1 MYHFYEIYGKIMN
14 YRVIADIIYAFGK
27 ICGSGLSGLGDLEME
42 KIYDDNSIDVKIG
55 KLEAE
60 EAGVDFEYENIENE
74 EEDEKEQP
82 FDAEKIRVDQQMLS
96 VKYMLELME
105 QNLIE
110 LNPGYQ
116 RRSVWKDNKKKSL
129 LIESLMLRIPI
140 PAFYFYENEDGK
152 YQVIDGQQ
160 RLTTIK
166 EFVDGGFRL
175 SKLEYLGTE
184 YNKKKFKDLDTK
196 YVQRI
201 YRTQIAVNILDAR
214 SPKNVI
220 YDIFR
225 RVNTGGV
232 NLNPQEMRNAIC
244 KQEVRDFLVKSTQ
257 NENYIRATRGRVK
270 DDRMDSQE
278 LALRFYAFY
287 MAYNFEKNILYYEY
301 SNIAAMLDDAIES
314 LNKMN
319 PERRAELFQKFDL
332 AMKRSYEAFGKYAFS
347 KIQRDGNRVRRNLDY
362 INKSLF
368 SSFSVLLLSPDFD
381 YMNIKGHQQK
391 LLLGL
396 ADALEDHYYTN
407 SITVGTGDKRNVY
420 ANFEYSR
427 KVLEECL
434 I

>member
-1 MYHFYEIYGKIMN
+1 MEVILDSDNLETKIE
-14 YRVIADIIYAFGK
+14 R
-27 ICGSGLSGLGDLEME
+27 
-42 KIYDDNSIDVKIG
+42 
-55 KLEAE
+55 LEAE
-60 EAGVDFEYENIENE
+60 AAGFDYEIENTE
-74 EEDEKEQP
+74 TEDEEIKEQP

-116 RRSVWKDNKKKSL
+116 RRRVWKDNKRKSL

-166 EFVDGGFRL
+166 EFVYGEFRL
-175 SKLEYLGTE
+175 TGLEYLGKE
-184 YNKKKFKDLDTK
+184 YNKKLFKDLDTK
-196 YVQRI
+196 YTQRI

-244 KQEVRDFLVKSTQ
+244 KQEVRDFLVKCTC
-257 NENYIRATRGRVK
+257 NENYLRVTRRKIR

-278 LALRFYAFY
+278 LVLRFFAFY
-287 MAYNFEKNILYYEY
+287 RLYNFESDRLYYDY
-301 SNIAAMLDDAIES
+301 PSIAALLDDAIEI
-314 LNKMN
+314 LNKMK
-319 PERRAELFQKFDL
+319 PEKREELYNIFNIAMQKTYD
-332 AMKRSYEAFGKYAFS
+332 AFGEFAFS
-347 KIQRDGNRVRRNLDY
+347 KIYCEGGAVKRNLDY

-368 SSFSVLLLSPDFD
+368 SSFTVLILNPKYKKIDIALYQKNILLA
-381 YMNIKGHQQK
+381 
-391 LLLGL
+391 L
-396 ADALEDHYYTN
+396 AEMLTNHAYTN
-407 SITVGTGDKRNVY
+407 SITIGTGDKRNVY
-420 ANFEYSR
+420 ANFDFSR
-427 KVLEECL
+427 EVLEKCL
-434 I
+434 E

>member
-1 MYHFYEIYGKIMN
+1 M
-14 YRVIADIIYAFGK
+14 AIIQEND
-27 ICGSGLSGLGDLEME
+27 DLEIEIE
-42 KIYDDNSIDVKIG
+42 KKKAEYAGVEY
-55 KLEAE
+55 EAE
-60 EAGVDFEYENIENE
+60 GIGEESGEEA
-74 EEDEKEQP
+74 EQP

-96 VKYMLELME
+96 IKYMLELME

-116 RRSVWKDNKKKSL
+116 RRRVWKDNKRKSL

-166 EFVDGGFRL
+166 EFVNGEFRL
-175 SKLEYLGTE
+175 TGLEYLGSD
-184 YNKKKFKDLDTK
+184 YNKKKFEDLDTK
-196 YVQRI
+196 YIQRI

-225 RVNTGGV
+225 HVNTGGM

-244 KQEVRDFLVKSTQ
+244 KQEVRDFLVKSTC
-257 NENYIRATRGRVK
+257 NHNYLSATRGRVC

-278 LALRFYAFY
+278 LVLRFYAFY
-287 MAYNFEKNILYYEY
+287 KAYDYEKNILHYDY
-301 SNIAAMLDDAIES
+301 SNIATMLDDAIEN
-314 LNKMN
+314 LNKMK
-319 PERRAELFQKFDL
+319 PENREVLFQKFDL
-332 AMKRSYEAFGKYAFS
+332 AMRRSWEAFGKYAFS
-347 KIQRDGNRVRRNLDY
+347 KIYCDGSTVNRNMDY

-368 SSFSVLLLSPDFD
+368 SSFSVLLMDSKYDD
-381 YMNIKGHQQK
+381 IDIEAQQK
-391 LLLGL
+391 KILQTL
-396 ADALEDHYYTN
+396 ANALENHHYVN
-407 SITVGTGDKRNVY
+407 SITVGTGDRRNVY

-434 I
+434 G

>member
-1 MYHFYEIYGKIMN
+1 
-14 YRVIADIIYAFGK
+14 
-27 ICGSGLSGLGDLEME
+27 ME
-42 KIYDDNSIDVKIG
+42 KKYDDNSIDVKIG

-60 EAGVDFEYENIENE
+60 EAGFDYEFENIEIN

-116 RRSVWKDNKKKSL
+116 RRRVWKDNKKKSL

-166 EFVDGGFRL
+166 EFADGKFRL
-175 SKLEYLGTE
+175 NGLEYLGKE
-184 YNKKKFKDLDTK
+184 YNKKKFENLDTK

-244 KQEVRDFLVKSTQ
+244 KQEVRDFLIKSTQ
-257 NENYIRATRGRVK
+257 NKNYIMATRGRIK

-278 LALRFYAFY
+278 LVLRFYAFY
-287 MAYNFEKNILYYEY
+287 KAYNYEKGVLYYDY
-301 SNIAAMLDDAIES
+301 PNIAAMLDDAIEN
-314 LNKMN
+314 LNKMS
-319 PERRAELFQKFDL
+319 PERREKLFQKFDL
-332 AMKRSYEAFGKYAFS
+332 AMKRAYEAFGKYAFS
-347 KIQRDGNRVRRNLDY
+347 KIRKEGNKVRRNLDY

-368 SSFSVLLLSPDFD
+368 SSFSVLLLNSD
-381 YMNIKGHQQK
+381 YDNINIKVYQGK

-396 ADALEDHYYTN
+396 ADALEEHYYTN

-420 ANFEYSR
+420 TNFEYSR

-434 I
+434 R

>member
-1 MYHFYEIYGKIMN
+1 
-14 YRVIADIIYAFGK
+14 
-27 ICGSGLSGLGDLEME
+27 ME
-42 KIYDDNSIDVKIG
+42 KMYDNDSIDLKIG

-60 EAGVDFEYENIENE
+60 EAGLDYEFENVEDDGE
-74 EEDEKEQP
+74 EEKEQP

-105 QNLIE
+105 QDLIE

-116 RRSVWKDNKKKSL
+116 RRRVWKDNKKKSL

-166 EFVDGGFRL
+166 EFVGGEFRL
-175 SKLEYLGTE
+175 SGLEYLGKE
-184 YNKKKFKDLDTK
+184 YNKKKFKNLDTK

-244 KQEVRDFLVKSTQ
+244 KQEVRDFLVRSTQ
-257 NENYIRATRGRVK
+257 NENYVRATRGRVK

-278 LALRFYAFY
+278 LVLRFYAFY
-287 MAYNFEKNILYYEY
+287 KAYNYEKNVLYYDY
-301 SNIAAMLDDAIES
+301 PNIAAMLDDAIEN
-314 LNKMN
+314 LNKMGSKKR
-319 PERRAELFQKFDL
+319 EELYLNFDL
-332 AMKRSYEAFGKYAFS
+332 AMKRCYEAFGKYAFS
-347 KIQRDGNRVRRNLDY
+347 KIQKEGNRIKRNMDY

-368 SSFSVLLLSPDFD
+368 SSFSVLLLNPTLDSV
-381 YMNIKGHQQK
+381 NIKAHQEEI
-391 LLLGL
+391 LLEL
-396 ADALEDHYYTN
+396 ADNLADHYYTN

-420 ANFEYSR
+420 ANFEFSR

-434 I
+434 G

>member
-1 MYHFYEIYGKIMN
+1 M
-14 YRVIADIIYAFGK
+14 AIIQEND
-27 ICGSGLSGLGDLEME
+27 DLEIEIE
-42 KIYDDNSIDVKIG
+42 KKKAEYAGVEY
-55 KLEAE
+55 EAE
-60 EAGVDFEYENIENE
+60 GIGEESGEEA
-74 EEDEKEQP
+74 EQP

-96 VKYMLELME
+96 IKYMLELME

-116 RRSVWKDNKKKSL
+116 RRRVWKDNKRKSL

-166 EFVDGGFRL
+166 EFVNGEFRL
-175 SKLEYLGTE
+175 TGLEYLGSD
-184 YNKKKFKDLDTK
+184 YNKKKFEDLDTK
-196 YVQRI
+196 YIQRI

-225 RVNTGGV
+225 RVNTGGM

-244 KQEVRDFLVKSTQ
+244 KQEVRDFLVKSTC
-257 NENYIRATRGRVK
+257 NHNYLSATRGRVC

-278 LALRFYAFY
+278 LVLRFYAFY
-287 MAYNFEKNILYYEY
+287 KAYDYEKNILHYDY
-301 SNIAAMLDDAIES
+301 SNIATMLDEAIEN
-314 LNKMN
+314 LNKMK
-319 PERRAELFQKFDL
+319 PENREVLFQKFDL
-332 AMKRSYEAFGKYAFS
+332 AMRRSWEAFGKYAFS
-347 KIQRDGNRVRRNLDY
+347 KIHFDGSMVNRNMDY

-368 SSFSVLLLSPDFD
+368 SSFSVLLMDSKYDD
-381 YMNIKGHQQK
+381 IDIEAQQK
-391 LLLGL
+391 KILQTL
-396 ADALEDHYYTN
+396 ANALENHHYVN
-407 SITVGTGDKRNVY
+407 SITVGTGDRRNVY

-434 I
+434 G

>member
-1 MYHFYEIYGKIMN
+1 
-14 YRVIADIIYAFGK
+14 
-27 ICGSGLSGLGDLEME
+27 ME
-42 KIYDDNSIDVKIG
+42 KIYDEDDIDIRIG

-60 EAGVDFEYENIENE
+60 EAGFDYEFENV
-74 EEDEKEQP
+74 EEDDEQKDEQP

-105 QNLIE
+105 GNLIE

-116 RRSVWKDNKKKSL
+116 RRRVWKDNKRKSL

-140 PAFYFYENEDGK
+140 PAFYFYENEDGR

-166 EFVDGGFRL
+166 EFVRGEFRL
-175 SKLEYLGTE
+175 TGLEYLGKE
-184 YNKKKFKDLDTK
+184 YNRRQFKDLDTK
-196 YVQRI
+196 YTQRI

-225 RVNTGGV
+225 RVNTGGI

-244 KQEVRDFLVKSTQ
+244 KQEVRDFLIKSTL
-257 NENYIRATRGRVK
+257 NENYIMATRGRVK

-278 LALRFYAFY
+278 LVLRFYAFY
-287 MAYNFEKNILYYEY
+287 RAYDYEKNILHYDY
-301 SNIAAMLDDAIES
+301 SNIAAMLDEAIED
-314 LNKMN
+314 LNKMK
-319 PERRAELFQKFDL
+319 PERREELFQKFDL
-332 AMKRSYEAFGKYAFS
+332 AMQRSYKAFGKYAFS
-347 KIQRDGNRVRRNLDY
+347 KIQRDGRNVKRNMDY

-368 SSFSVLLLSPDFD
+368 SSFSVLLLMDDFD
-381 YMNIKGHQQK
+381 DVDIEAHQGS
-391 LLLGL
+391 LLLEL
-396 ADALEDHYYTN
+396 ADTLEDHYYTN

-420 ANFEYSR
+420 ANYEYSR
-427 KVLEECL
+427 KVLEKCL
-434 I
+434 R

>member
-1 MYHFYEIYGKIMN
+1 
-14 YRVIADIIYAFGK
+14 
-27 ICGSGLSGLGDLEME
+27 ME
-42 KIYDDNSIDVKIG
+42 RIYDDNSIDVKIG

-60 EAGVDFEYENIENE
+60 EAGVDYEIEDIENE
-74 EEDEKEQP
+74 NDVEEEKERP

-96 VKYMLELME
+96 VKYMLELMD
-105 QNLIE
+105 QDLIE

-116 RRSVWKDNKKKSL
+116 RRRVWKDNKKKSL

-166 EFVDGGFRL
+166 EFVDGKFRL
-175 SKLEYLGTE
+175 NGLEYLGKE
-184 YNKKKFKDLDTK
+184 YNKRKFKDLDTK
-196 YVQRI
+196 YIQRI

-244 KQEVRDFLVKSTQ
+244 KQEVRDFLVKSTR
-257 NENYIRATRGRVK
+257 NENYVMATRGRVK

-278 LALRFYAFY
+278 LVLRFYAFY
-287 MAYNFEKNILYYEY
+287 KAYNYEKNILYYDY
-301 SNIAAMLDDAIES
+301 PNIAAMLDDAIEN
-314 LNKMN
+314 LNKMSL
-319 PERRAELFQKFDL
+319 EKREKLFQKFDL

-347 KIQRDGNRVRRNLDY
+347 KIQKDGNGVKRNLDY

-368 SSFSVLLLSPDFD
+368 SSFSVLLLDSD
-381 YMNIKGHQQK
+381 YDNVSIRAYQGK

-434 I
+434 R

>member
-1 MYHFYEIYGKIMN
+1 
-14 YRVIADIIYAFGK
+14 
-27 ICGSGLSGLGDLEME
+27 ME
-42 KIYDDNSIDVKIG
+42 KMYDNDSIDLKIG

-60 EAGVDFEYENIENE
+60 EAGLDYEFENVEDDGE
-74 EEDEKEQP
+74 EEKEQP

-105 QNLIE
+105 QDLIE

-116 RRSVWKDNKKKSL
+116 RRRVWKDNKKKSL

-166 EFVDGGFRL
+166 EFVGGEFRL
-175 SKLEYLGTE
+175 SGLEYLGKE
-184 YNKKKFKDLDTK
+184 YNKKKFKNLDTK

-244 KQEVRDFLVKSTQ
+244 KQEVRDFLVRSTQ
-257 NENYIRATRGRVK
+257 NENYVRATRGRVK

-278 LALRFYAFY
+278 LVLRFYAFY
-287 MAYNFEKNILYYEY
+287 KAYNYEKNVLYYDY
-301 SNIAAMLDDAIES
+301 PNIAAMLDDAIEN
-314 LNKMN
+314 LNKMGSKKR
-319 PERRAELFQKFDL
+319 EELYLKFDL
-332 AMKRSYEAFGKYAFS
+332 AMKRCYEAFGKYAFS
-347 KIQRDGNRVRRNLDY
+347 KIQKEGNRIKRNMDY

-368 SSFSVLLLSPDFD
+368 SSFSVLLLNPTLDSV
-381 YMNIKGHQQK
+381 NIKAHQEEI
-391 LLLGL
+391 LLEL
-396 ADALEDHYYTN
+396 ADNLADHYYTN

-420 ANFEYSR
+420 ANFEFSR

-434 I
+434 G

>member
-1 MYHFYEIYGKIMN
+1 MGK
-14 YRVIADIIYAFGK
+14 K
-27 ICGSGLSGLGDLEME
+27 
-42 KIYDDNSIDVKIG
+42 YDDDNIDVRIG

-60 EAGVDFEYENIENE
+60 EAGFDYEFESADGDEEQEN
-74 EEDEKEQP
+74 EQP

-105 QNLIE
+105 QELIE

-116 RRSVWKDNKKKSL
+116 RRRVWKDNKKKSL

-166 EFVDGGFRL
+166 EFVNGEFRL
-175 SKLEYLGTE
+175 SGLEYLGKE
-184 YNKKKFKDLDTK
+184 YNKRKFDDLDTK
-196 YVQRI
+196 YIQRI

-244 KQEVRDFLVKSTQ
+244 RQEVRDFLIKSTL

-278 LALRFYAFY
+278 LVLRFYAFY
-287 MAYNFEKNILYYEY
+287 KAYDYEKNVLHYDY
-301 SNIAAMLDDAIES
+301 SNIATMLDDAIES
-314 LNKMN
+314 LNKMK
-319 PERRAELFQKFDL
+319 PERREELFQKFDL

-347 KIQRDGNRVRRNLDY
+347 KIQREGRTVKRNMDY

-368 SSFSVLLLSPDFD
+368 SSFSVLLLSHDFD
-381 YMNIKGHQQK
+381 DRNIKAHQSS
-391 LLLGL
+391 LLLKL
-396 ADALEDHYYTN
+396 ADALAEHHYAN

-420 ANFEYSR
+420 ANFEFSR

-434 I
+434 K

>member
-1 MYHFYEIYGKIMN
+1 MLFRSEIQ
-14 YRVIADIIYAFGK
+14 
-27 ICGSGLSGLGDLEME
+27 ME
-42 KIYDDNSIDVKIG
+42 RMDSQDNLDVKIG

-60 EAGVDFEYENIENE
+60 EAGVDYEFEDAENDE
-74 EEDEKEQP
+74 EQRKEQP
-82 FDAEKIRVDQQMLS
+82 FDADKIRVDQQMLS
-96 VKYMLELME
+96 VKYMLELMD

-116 RRSVWKDNKKKSL
+116 RRRVWKDNKKKSL

-160 RLTTIK
+160 RLATIK
-166 EFVDGGFRL
+166 EFTDGKFCLTG
-175 SKLEYLGTE
+175 LEYLGNTHDRR
-184 YNKKKFKDLDTK
+184 KFKDLDTK
-196 YVQRI
+196 SIQRI

-244 KQEVRDFLVKSTQ
+244 RQEVRDFLIKSTR
-257 NENYIRATRGRVK
+257 NENYRKATRDRVK
-270 DDRMDSQE
+270 DDRLDAQE
-278 LALRFYAFY
+278 LVLRFYAFY
-287 MAYNFEKNILYYEY
+287 RAYDYENKLLHYDY
-301 SNIAAMLDDAIES
+301 SSLAAMLDDAIEE
-314 LNKMN
+314 LNKMG
-319 PERRAELFQKFDL
+319 PERRGELFERFDL
-332 AMKRSYEAFGKYAFS
+332 AMKRSFDAFGKYAFS
-347 KIQRDGNRVRRNLDY
+347 KIQRGGRTVRRNMDY

-368 SSFSVLLLSPDFD
+368 SSFTVLLLSPEFD
-381 YMNIKGHQQK
+381 NVDIKSRQGK
-391 LLLGL
+391 LLQEL
-396 ADALEDHYYTN
+396 ACMLENHSYAN

-420 ANFEYSR
+420 ANFEFSR
-427 KVLEECL
+427 GVLERCL

>member
-1 MYHFYEIYGKIMN
+1 
-14 YRVIADIIYAFGK
+14 
-27 ICGSGLSGLGDLEME
+27 ME
-42 KIYDDNSIDVKIG
+42 KMYGDNSIDIKIG

-60 EAGVDFEYENIENE
+60 EAGLDYEFENIENDE
-74 EEDEKEQP
+74 EEEKEQP

-105 QNLIE
+105 QDLIE

-116 RRSVWKDNKKKSL
+116 RRRVWKDNKKKSL

-166 EFVDGGFRL
+166 EFVDGKFRL
-175 SKLEYLGTE
+175 NGLEYLGKE
-184 YNKKKFKDLDTK
+184 YNKKQFKNLDTK
-196 YVQRI
+196 YIQRI

-257 NENYIRATRGRVK
+257 NENYIIATRGRVK

-278 LALRFYAFY
+278 LVLRFYAFY
-287 MAYNFEKNILYYEY
+287 KAYDYEKNELDYDYP
-301 SNIAAMLDDAIES
+301 NIAAMLDDAIEN
-314 LNKMN
+314 LNRMS
-319 PERRAELFQKFDL
+319 PERREELYQRFDL

-347 KIQRDGNRVRRNLDY
+347 KIQKEGNRVKRNIDY

-368 SSFSVLLLSPDFD
+368 SSFPVLLLSPVLDD
-381 YMNIKGHQQK
+381 VNIKAYQEK
-391 LLLGL
+391 ILLGL
-396 ADALEDHYYTN
+396 ANALEEHYYTN
-407 SITVGTGDKRNVY
+407 SITIGTGNKRNVY
-420 ANFEYSR
+420 ANFGYSR
-427 KVLEECL
+427 KVLKECL
-434 I
+434 V

>member
-1 MYHFYEIYGKIMN
+1 MD
-14 YRVIADIIYAFGK
+14 R
-27 ICGSGLSGLGDLEME
+27 L
-42 KIYDDNSIDVKIG
+42 YDDSIEVKIG

-60 EAGVDFEYENIENE
+60 EAGLDYEFENDEDSKSIENE
-74 EEDEKEQP
+74 RP
-82 FDAEKIRVDQQMLS
+82 FDAEKIRIDQQMLS

-116 RRSVWKDNKKKSL
+116 RRRVWKDNKRKSL

-140 PAFYFYENEDGK
+140 PAFYFYENEEGE

-166 EFVDGGFRL
+166 EFVNGEFRL
-175 SKLEYLGTE
+175 TGLEYLGKE
-184 YNKKKFKDLDTK
+184 YDKKKFKDLDTK

-220 YDIFR
+220 YEIFR

-232 NLNPQEMRNAIC
+232 SLNPQEMRNAIC
-244 KQEVRDFLVKSTQ
+244 RQEVRDFLKKSTM
-257 NENYIRATRGRVK
+257 NANYLNATRGRVK

-278 LALRFYAFY
+278 LVLRFYAFY
-287 MAYNFEKNILYYEY
+287 KAYDYEKGILHYDYP
-301 SNIAAMLDDAIES
+301 NIAMMLDDAIEE
-314 LNKMN
+314 LNKMG
-319 PERRAELFQKFDL
+319 AEKREELYQKFDL
-332 AMKRSYEAFGKYAFS
+332 AMERAYEAFGKYAFS
-347 KIQRDGNRVRRNLDY
+347 KIQRAGKIVIRSRDY

-368 SSFSVLLLSPDFD
+368 ASFSTLLLDPAYNDV
-381 YMNIKGHQQK
+381 NIREFQDEILLK
-391 LLLGL
+391 L
-396 ADALEDHYYTN
+396 AENLEEHYYAN

-420 ANFEYSR
+420 ANFEFS
-427 KVLEECL
+427 KEVLELCL
-434 I
+434 K

>member
-1 MYHFYEIYGKIMN
+1 
-14 YRVIADIIYAFGK
+14 
-27 ICGSGLSGLGDLEME
+27 ME
-42 KIYDDNSIDVKIG
+42 KIYDTNDIDVKIG

-60 EAGVDFEYENIENE
+60 EAGLDYEFEDIENKDE
-74 EEDEKEQP
+74 EKERP

-105 QNLIE
+105 DNLIE

-116 RRSVWKDNKKKSL
+116 RRRVWKDNKKKSL

-160 RLTTIK
+160 RLATIK
-166 EFVDGGFRL
+166 EFVNGEFRL
-175 SKLEYLGTE
+175 NGLEYLGKD
-184 YNKKKFKDLDTK
+184 YNKKKFEDLDTK

-244 KQEVRDFLVKSTQ
+244 KQEVRDFLVRSTR
-257 NENYIRATRGRVK
+257 NENFIMATRGRVK
-270 DDRMDSQE
+270 DERMDSQE

-287 MAYNFEKNILYYEY
+287 KAYNYEEDILHYD
-301 SNIAAMLDDAIES
+301 SSDIAAMLDDAIED
-314 LNKMN
+314 LNRMKSE
-319 PERRAELFQKFDL
+319 EREKLFQKFDL

-347 KIQRDGNRVRRNLDY
+347 KIQREGNSIRRNMDY

-368 SSFSVLLLSPDFD
+368 SSFSVLLLRSDFD
-381 YMNIKGHQQK
+381 NVNIKEHQNK
-391 LLLGL
+391 LLLEL
-396 ADALEDHYYTN
+396 ADALENHSYTN
-407 SITVGTGDKRNVY
+407 SITVGTGNKKNVY
-420 ANFEYSR
+420 MNFTYS
-427 KVLEECL
+427 KGVLEECL
-434 I
+434 K

>member
-1 MYHFYEIYGKIMN
+1 
-14 YRVIADIIYAFGK
+14 
-27 ICGSGLSGLGDLEME
+27 ME
-42 KIYDDNSIDVKIG
+42 KMYEDNSIDIKIG

-60 EAGVDFEYENIENE
+60 EAGLDYEFENIENDE
-74 EEDEKEQP
+74 EEEKEQP

-105 QNLIE
+105 QDLIE

-116 RRSVWKDNKKKSL
+116 RRRVWKDNKKKSL

-166 EFVDGGFRL
+166 EFVDGKFRL
-175 SKLEYLGTE
+175 NGLEYLGKE
-184 YNKKKFKDLDTK
+184 YNKKQFKNLDTK
-196 YVQRI
+196 YIQRI

-257 NENYIRATRGRVK
+257 NENYIMATRGRVK

-278 LALRFYAFY
+278 LVLRFYAFY
-287 MAYNFEKNILYYEY
+287 KAYDYEKNELDYDYP
-301 SNIAAMLDDAIES
+301 NIAAMLDDAIEN
-314 LNKMN
+314 LNRMS
-319 PERRAELFQKFDL
+319 PERREELYQRFDL

-347 KIQRDGNRVRRNLDY
+347 KIQKEGNRVKRNIDY

-368 SSFSVLLLSPDFD
+368 SSFPVLLLSPVLDD
-381 YMNIKGHQQK
+381 VNIKAYQEK
-391 LLLGL
+391 ILLGL
-396 ADALEDHYYTN
+396 ANALEEHYYTN
-407 SITVGTGDKRNVY
+407 SITIGTGNKRNVY
-420 ANFEYSR
+420 ANFGYSR
-427 KVLEECL
+427 KVLKECL
-434 I
+434 V

>member
-1 MYHFYEIYGKIMN
+1 M
-14 YRVIADIIYAFGK
+14 AIIQEND
-27 ICGSGLSGLGDLEME
+27 DLEIEIE
-42 KIYDDNSIDVKIG
+42 KKKAEYAGVEY
-55 KLEAE
+55 EAE
-60 EAGVDFEYENIENE
+60 GIGEESGEEA
-74 EEDEKEQP
+74 EQP

-96 VKYMLELME
+96 IKYMLELME

-116 RRSVWKDNKKKSL
+116 RRRVWKDNKRKSL

-166 EFVDGGFRL
+166 EFVNGEFRL
-175 SKLEYLGTE
+175 TGLEYLGSD
-184 YNKKKFKDLDTK
+184 YNKKKFEDLDTK
-196 YVQRI
+196 YIQRI

-225 RVNTGGV
+225 RVNTGGM

-244 KQEVRDFLVKSTQ
+244 KQEVRDFLVKSTC
-257 NENYIRATRGRVK
+257 NHNYLSATRGRVC

-278 LALRFYAFY
+278 LVLRFYAFY
-287 MAYNFEKNILYYEY
+287 KAYDYEKNILHYDY
-301 SNIAAMLDDAIES
+301 SNIATMLDEAIEN
-314 LNKMN
+314 LNKMK
-319 PERRAELFQKFDL
+319 PENREVLFQKFDL
-332 AMKRSYEAFGKYAFS
+332 AMRRSWEAFGKYAFS
-347 KIQRDGNRVRRNLDY
+347 KIYCDGSTVNRNMDY

-368 SSFSVLLLSPDFD
+368 SSFSVLLMDSKYDD
-381 YMNIKGHQQK
+381 IDIEAQQK
-391 LLLGL
+391 KILQTL
-396 ADALEDHYYTN
+396 ANALKNHHYVN
-407 SITVGTGDKRNVY
+407 SITVGTGDRRNVY

-434 I
+434 G

>member
-1 MYHFYEIYGKIMN
+1 
-14 YRVIADIIYAFGK
+14 
-27 ICGSGLSGLGDLEME
+27 ME
-42 KIYDDNSIDVKIG
+42 RIYDDNSIDVKIG

-60 EAGVDFEYENIENE
+60 EAGVDYEIEDIENE
-74 EEDEKEQP
+74 NDVEEEKERP

-96 VKYMLELME
+96 VKYMLELMD
-105 QNLIE
+105 QDLIE

-116 RRSVWKDNKKKSL
+116 RRRVWKDNKKKSL

-166 EFVDGGFRL
+166 EFVDGKFRL
-175 SKLEYLGTE
+175 NGLEYLGKE
-184 YNKKKFKDLDTK
+184 YNKRKFKDLDTK
-196 YVQRI
+196 YIQRI

-225 RVNTGGV
+225 RVNTGGI

-244 KQEVRDFLVKSTQ
+244 KQEVRDFLVKSTR
-257 NENYIRATRGRVK
+257 NENYVMATRGRVK

-278 LALRFYAFY
+278 LVLRFYAFY
-287 MAYNFEKNILYYEY
+287 KAYNYEKNILYYDY
-301 SNIAAMLDDAIES
+301 PNIAAMLDDAIEN
-314 LNKMN
+314 LNKMSL
-319 PERRAELFQKFDL
+319 ERREELFEKFDL

-347 KIQRDGNRVRRNLDY
+347 KIQKEGNGVKRNLDY

-368 SSFSVLLLSPDFD
+368 SSFSVLLLDSD
-381 YMNIKGHQQK
+381 YDNVSIRAYQGK

-434 I
+434 R

>member
-1 MYHFYEIYGKIMN
+1 
-14 YRVIADIIYAFGK
+14 
-27 ICGSGLSGLGDLEME
+27 ME
-42 KIYDDNSIDVKIG
+42 KIYDDNSIDVRIG

-60 EAGVDFEYENIENE
+60 EAGIDYEFEDMVSE
-74 EEDEKEQP
+74 EEQEDEPP

-116 RRSVWKDNKKKSL
+116 RRRVWKDNKKKSL

-140 PAFYFYENEDGK
+140 PAFYFYENENGT

-166 EFVDGGFRL
+166 EFVNGEFRL
-175 SKLEYLGTE
+175 TGLEYLGRE

-225 RVNTGGV
+225 RVNTGGI

-244 KQEVRDFLVKSTQ
+244 RQEVRDFLKKSIN
-257 NENYIRATRGRVK
+257 NENYLLATRGRVK

-287 MAYNFEKNILYYEY
+287 RAYDYEKNVLHYDY
-301 SNIAAMLDDAIES
+301 SNIAAMLDEAIED

-319 PERRAELFQKFDL
+319 QEKRERLFQNFEL
-332 AMKRSYEAFGKYAFS
+332 AMKRSYEAFGTYAFS
-347 KIQRDGNRVRRNLDY
+347 KIQRDGNTVKRNIDY

-368 SSFSVLLLSPDFD
+368 SAFSVLLLSHNYDD
-381 YMNIKGHQQK
+381 LNIKAYQRK
-391 LLLGL
+391 ILLEL
-396 ADALEDHYYTN
+396 ADALENHHYAN
-407 SITVGTGDKRNVY
+407 SITIGTGDKRNVY

-434 I
+434 K

>member
-1 MYHFYEIYGKIMN
+1 
-14 YRVIADIIYAFGK
+14 
-27 ICGSGLSGLGDLEME
+27 ME
-42 KIYDDNSIDVKIG
+42 KMYDNDSIDIRIG

-60 EAGVDFEYENIENE
+60 DAGFDYEFENTESDE
-74 EEDEKEQP
+74 EQEREQP

-96 VKYMLELME
+96 VKYMLELMD

-116 RRSVWKDNKKKSL
+116 RRRVWKDNKRKSL

-166 EFVDGGFRL
+166 EFVKGEFRL
-175 SKLEYLGTE
+175 TGLEYLGKD
-184 YNKKKFKDLDTK
+184 YNKKTFKDLDTK

-244 KQEVRDFLVKSTQ
+244 KQEVRDFLKRSTE
-257 NENYIRATRGRVK
+257 NENYLKATRGRVK

-278 LALRFYAFY
+278 LVLRFYAFY
-287 MAYNFEKNILYYEY
+287 KAYDYENGLLHY
-301 SNIAAMLDDAIES
+301 DSPNIAAMLDNAIED
-314 LNKMN
+314 LNKMK
-319 PERRAELFQKFDL
+319 PERREELFQKFDL

-347 KIQRDGNRVRRNLDY
+347 KIQRDGRTVKRNMDY

-368 SSFSVLLLSPDFD
+368 SSFSVLLLNPSYDHV
-381 YMNIKGHQQK
+381 NIKAYREK
-391 LLLGL
+391 LLLEL
-396 ADALEDHYYTN
+396 AYMLEDHYYTN
-407 SITVGTGDKRNVY
+407 SITMGTGDKRNVY

-427 KVLEECL
+427 KVLEKCL
-434 I
+434 K

>member
-1 MYHFYEIYGKIMN
+1 MERMYDE
-14 YRVIADIIYAFGK
+14 D
-27 ICGSGLSGLGDLEME
+27 
-42 KIYDDNSIDVKIG
+42 SIDVKIG

-60 EAGVDFEYENIENE
+60 EAGLDYEFEETESEEGQENE
-74 EEDEKEQP
+74 RP

-116 RRSVWKDNKKKSL
+116 RGRVWKDNKRKSL

-140 PAFYFYENEDGK
+140 PAFYFYENEDGQ

-166 EFVDGGFRL
+166 EFVNGEFCLIGLKYFG
-175 SKLEYLGTE
+175 KE
-184 YNKKKFKDLDTK
+184 YNKKKFKDLDAK
-196 YVQRI
+196 YTQRI

-225 RVNTGGV
+225 RVNTGGI

-244 KQEVRDFLVKSTQ
+244 RQEVRDFLKKSTQ

-270 DDRMDSQE
+270 DDRMDAQE
-278 LALRFYAFY
+278 LVLRFYAFY
-287 MAYNFEKNILYYEY
+287 KAYDYEKKILHYDY
-301 SNIAAMLDDAIES
+301 SNIAAMLDDAIED
-314 LNKMN
+314 LNKMR
-319 PERRAELFQKFDL
+319 PEKREELFQKFDL
-332 AMKRSYEAFGKYAFS
+332 AMRRSYEAFGKYAFS
-347 KIQRDGNRVRRNLDY
+347 KIQRDGKTVKRNMDY

-368 SSFSVLLLSPDFD
+368 SSFSVLLLIRDFD
-381 YMNIKGHQQK
+381 NVNIKEKQGS
-391 LLLGL
+391 LLLEL
-396 ADALEDHYYTN
+396 ADTLADHYYTN

-427 KVLEECL
+427 KVLEKCL
-434 I
+434 K

>member
-1 MYHFYEIYGKIMN
+1 MAG
-14 YRVIADIIYAFGK
+14 DI
-27 ICGSGLSGLGDLEME
+27 EMKE
-42 KIYDDNSIDVKIG
+42 MYDDNSIDVKIG
-55 KLEAE
+55 QMEAE
-60 EAGVDFEYENIENE
+60 EAGFDYEFEVDVSDE
-74 EEDEKEQP
+74 EQDDESP

-105 QNLIE
+105 QDLIE

-116 RRSVWKDNKKKSL
+116 RRRVWKDNKRKSL

-166 EFVDGGFRL
+166 EFVKGEFRL
-175 SKLEYLGTE
+175 TGLEYLGKE
-184 YNKKKFKDLDTK
+184 YNKKKFMDLDTK
-196 YVQRI
+196 YAQRI

-244 KQEVRDFLVKSTQ
+244 KQEVRDFLIRSTK
-257 NENYIRATRGRVK
+257 NPNYVLATRNRVK

-278 LALRFYAFY
+278 LVLRFYAFFK
-287 MAYNFEKNILYYEY
+287 AYDYEQNVLHY
-301 SNIAAMLDDAIES
+301 DYPNIAAMLDDAIED
-314 LNKMN
+314 LNRMN
-319 PERRAELFQKFDL
+319 PETRERLYKQFDL
-332 AMKRSYEAFGKYAFS
+332 AMQRSYEAFGKYAFS
-347 KIQRDGNRVRRNLDY
+347 KIQREDGKVKRYMDY

-368 SSFSVLLLSPDFD
+368 SSFSVLLVSPQFNHV
-381 YMNIKGHQQK
+381 NIEQHQGQI
-391 LLLGL
+391 LLEL
-396 ADALEDHYYTN
+396 AKALENHYYTN
-407 SITVGTGDKRNVY
+407 SITVGTGDRRNVY

-427 KVLEECL
+427 EVLEACL
-434 I
+434 R

>member
-1 MYHFYEIYGKIMN
+1 
-14 YRVIADIIYAFGK
+14 
-27 ICGSGLSGLGDLEME
+27 ME
-42 KIYDDNSIDVKIG
+42 RIYDDNSIDVKIG

-60 EAGVDFEYENIENE
+60 EAGVDYEIEDIENE
-74 EEDEKEQP
+74 NDVEEEKERP

-96 VKYMLELME
+96 VKYMLELMD
-105 QNLIE
+105 QDLIE

-116 RRSVWKDNKKKSL
+116 RRRVWKDNKKKSL

-166 EFVDGGFRL
+166 EFVDGKFRL
-175 SKLEYLGTE
+175 NGLEYLGKE
-184 YNKKKFKDLDTK
+184 YNKRKFKDLDTK
-196 YVQRI
+196 YIQRI

-244 KQEVRDFLVKSTQ
+244 KQEVRDFLVKSTR
-257 NENYIRATRGRVK
+257 NENYVMATRGRVK

-278 LALRFYAFY
+278 LVLRFYAFY
-287 MAYNFEKNILYYEY
+287 KAYNYEKNILYYDY
-301 SNIAAMLDDAIES
+301 PNIAAMLDDAIEN
-314 LNKMN
+314 LNKMSL
-319 PERRAELFQKFDL
+319 ERREELFEKFDL

-347 KIQRDGNRVRRNLDY
+347 KIQKEGNGVKRNLDY

-368 SSFSVLLLSPDFD
+368 SSFSVLLLDSD
-381 YMNIKGHQQK
+381 YDNVSIRAYQGK

-434 I
+434 R

>member
-1 MYHFYEIYGKIMN
+1 MAVIQENDDLDIEIEKKKAEHAGVEYE
-14 YRVIADIIYAFGK
+14 V
-27 ICGSGLSGLGDLEME
+27 E
-42 KIYDDNSIDVKIG
+42 SID
-55 KLEAE
+55 E
-60 EAGVDFEYENIENE
+60 ES
-74 EEDEKEQP
+74 DERTEQP
-82 FDAEKIRVDQQMLS
+82 FDADKIRVDQQMLS

-116 RRSVWKDNKKKSL
+116 RRRVWKDNKRKSL

-140 PAFYFYENEDGK
+140 PAFYFYENEDGQ

-166 EFVDGGFRL
+166 EFVSGEFRL
-175 SKLEYLGTE
+175 TGLEYLGND
-184 YNKKKFKDLDTK
+184 YNKKNFNDLDTK
-196 YVQRI
+196 YIQRI

-225 RVNTGGV
+225 RVNTGGM

-244 KQEVRDFLVKSTQ
+244 KQEVRDFLVKSTHNQ
-257 NENYIRATRGRVK
+257 NYLNATRGRVS

-278 LALRFYAFY
+278 LVLRFYAFY
-287 MAYNFEKNILYYEY
+287 KSYDYEKKILHYDYA
-301 SNIAAMLDDAIES
+301 NIAAMLDDAIEN
-314 LNKMN
+314 LNKMKHEN
-319 PERRAELFQKFDL
+319 REDLFQKFDL
-332 AMKRSYEAFGKYAFS
+332 AMERSWKAFGKYAFS
-347 KIQRDGNRVRRNLDY
+347 KVYCDGNVINRNLDY

-368 SSFSVLLLSPDFD
+368 SSFSVLLMDSKYD
-381 YMNIKGHQQK
+381 NIDIKAQQK
-391 LLLGL
+391 KILQSL
-396 ADALEDHYYTN
+396 ANALEDHHYTN
-407 SITVGTGDKRNVY
+407 SITVGTGDRRNVY

-434 I
+434 G

>member
-1 MYHFYEIYGKIMN
+1 MD
-14 YRVIADIIYAFGK
+14 R
-27 ICGSGLSGLGDLEME
+27 L
-42 KIYDDNSIDVKIG
+42 YDESIEVKIG

-60 EAGVDFEYENIENE
+60 EAGLDYEFENDEDSKSIENE
-74 EEDEKEQP
+74 RP
-82 FDAEKIRVDQQMLS
+82 FDAEKIRIDQQMLS

-116 RRSVWKDNKKKSL
+116 RRRVWKDNKRKSL

-140 PAFYFYENEDGK
+140 PAFYFYENEEGE

-166 EFVDGGFRL
+166 EFVNGEFRL
-175 SKLEYLGTE
+175 TGLEYLGKE
-184 YNKKKFKDLDTK
+184 YDKKKFKDLDTK

-220 YDIFR
+220 YEIFR

-232 NLNPQEMRNAIC
+232 SLNPQEMRNAIC
-244 KQEVRDFLVKSTQ
+244 RQEVRDFLKKSTM
-257 NENYIRATRGRVK
+257 NANYLNATRGRVK

-278 LALRFYAFY
+278 LVLRFYAFY
-287 MAYNFEKNILYYEY
+287 KAYDYEKGILHYDYP
-301 SNIAAMLDDAIES
+301 NIAMMLDDAIEE
-314 LNKMN
+314 LNKMG
-319 PERRAELFQKFDL
+319 AEKREELYQKFDL
-332 AMKRSYEAFGKYAFS
+332 AMERAYEAFGKYAFS
-347 KIQRDGNRVRRNLDY
+347 KIQRAGKTVIRSRDY

-368 SSFSVLLLSPDFD
+368 ASFSTLLLDPAYNDV
-381 YMNIKGHQQK
+381 NIREFQDEILLK
-391 LLLGL
+391 L
-396 ADALEDHYYTN
+396 AENLEEHYYAN

-420 ANFEYSR
+420 ANFEFS
-427 KVLEECL
+427 KEVLELCL
-434 I
+434 K

>member
-1 MYHFYEIYGKIMN
+1 
-14 YRVIADIIYAFGK
+14 
-27 ICGSGLSGLGDLEME
+27 ME
-42 KIYDDNSIDVKIG
+42 KLYDDDSIDVRIG

-60 EAGVDFEYENIENE
+60 EAGVDYEVDNVETNE
-74 EEDEKEQP
+74 EEENEQP

-116 RRSVWKDNKKKSL
+116 RRRVWKDNKRKSL

-140 PAFYFYENEDGK
+140 PAFYFYENEDGQ

-166 EFVDGGFRL
+166 EFVNGKFRL
-175 SKLEYLGTE
+175 IGLEYLGKD
-184 YNKKKFKDLDTK
+184 YNKKSFKDLDTK
-196 YVQRI
+196 YIQRI

-225 RVNTGGV
+225 RVNTGGI

-244 KQEVRDFLVKSTQ
+244 KQEVRDFLVKSTR
-257 NENYIRATRGRVK
+257 NDNYIMATRGRVK

-278 LALRFYAFY
+278 LVLRFYAFY
-287 MAYNFEKNILYYEY
+287 KAYNYEKSVLYYDY
-301 SNIAAMLDDAIES
+301 PNIASMLDDAIES
-314 LNKMN
+314 LNTMN
-319 PERRAELFQKFDL
+319 AERREELFQKFDL

-347 KIQRDGNRVRRNLDY
+347 KIQWDGYGVRRNMDY

-368 SSFSVLLLSPDFD
+368 SAFSVLLLSPDFGNV
-381 YMNIKGHQQK
+381 NIKASQEK
-391 LLLGL
+391 LLIRL

-407 SITVGTGDKRNVY
+407 SITIGTGDKRNVY

-434 I
+434 K